1 MGLEFSENVPLAFT
15 LPQNILRTPQEVG
28 VLVGSGG
35 SGIMGA
41 WLSLQTS
48 LATVSSSVRQGEVL

>member
-28 VLVGSGG
+28 VLVGIGG